1 MLHVVS
7 EDEIAGFRETLPRPV
22 LLFVLDFAVFV
33 LAFLAQSV
41 QESQV
46 QALLVFAEV
55 VSETDDVV
63 RPEVFLALFSSLTTS
78 LRWRWSFVSQ
88 SSLGAFPPLL
98 SLDGVSLALVRFLC
112 FSFISLIVVRFR
124 KKLIVV
130 RFRKKNC
137 KKEIV
142 LAKVGDG
149 FLISALTGRG
159 NNCKH
164 KDNSQ
169 GTDWECVGLP
179 TPRQN
184 VLLTRGLTLPAQTMR
199 VRPLFK
205 TLLFW
210 RIKFQQHLPAGNFK
224 KVKTY
229 KENLGPEKSVLG
241 N

>member
-88 SSLGAFPPLL
+88 SSLGTFSPLL

-124 KKLIVV
+124 KK
-130 RFRKKNC
+130 NC

-149 FLISALTGRG
+149 FLISAFTGRG

-184 VLLTRGLTLPAQTMR
+184 VLLTRGLTLPAQALR